1 MSEFV
6 SNKRDVILFIDD
18 DKICH
23 TMVELIIPNLTK
35 YRLIGAYSGKEALML
50 AKRYANNICLILSDI
65 MLPDT
70 DGYELFNQLQTDI
83 KLSSVPFI
91 FQSGLE
97 SQATLLK
104 QRIKDANVQ
113 IIYKPYTQ
121 DDLLNAIDKAFI

>member
-1 MSEFV
+1 M
-6 SNKRDVILFIDD
+6 NKILPNQRDVILFIDD

-35 YRLIGAYSGKEALML
+35 YKIIGAYDGAEALEL

-65 MLPDT
+65 MLPDIN
-70 DGYELFNQLQTDI
+70 GYEIFNKLQSNA

-91 FQSGLE
+91 FQSGLG
-97 SQATLLK
+97 SQEVALK
-104 QRIKDANVQ
+104 ENIKGDVQ

-121 DDLLNAIDKAFI
+121 DDLLEAIDKALL

>member
-1 MSEFV
+1 MSEILP
-6 SNKRDVILFIDD
+6 NQRDVILFIDD

-35 YRLIGAYSGKEALML
+35 YKIIGAYDGTEALEL

-65 MLPDT
+65 MLPDIN
-70 DGYELFNQLQTDI
+70 GYEIFNKLQSDA

-91 FQSGLE
+91 FQSGLG
-97 SQATLLK
+97 SQEVALK
-104 QRIKDANVQ
+104 ENIKGDVQ

-121 DDLLNAIDKAFI
+121 DDLLEAIDKALL